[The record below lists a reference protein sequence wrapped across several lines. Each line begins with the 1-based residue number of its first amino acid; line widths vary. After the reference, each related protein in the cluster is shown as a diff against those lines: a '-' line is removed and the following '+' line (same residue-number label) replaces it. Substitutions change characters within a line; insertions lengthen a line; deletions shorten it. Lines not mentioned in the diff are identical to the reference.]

1 MSLNVRKR
9 EKKSSRKV
17 SDSSKN
23 TRLLQLL
30 SFALPILI
38 LLGYFAYRK
47 MFPFGNSSI
56 LTVDLGQQYVDFYSF
71 YRNTLLHHFSQFF
84 YSFQN
89 AIGGS
94 MWGTWAYYLFSPFNL
109 VLLFTPGK
117 WITFGIL
124 LITVL
129 KVGCSG
135 WAFSKL
141 LLKEKWQKGFLVP
154 AFSIAYALNGFVVAN
169 ILNIMWLDALVFLPL
184 MIIGIENL
192 IERKSMWVYPV
203 FLAIILVTNY
213 YMGYMI
219 CIFAVLY
226 FAWTY
231 VRNSEKI
238 QAKWKTIGSFI
249 GRSLLGAGM
258 AAVVLLPTFFNIMQT
273 KAQYNTKSF
282 QWKFDYSPWK
292 ILPKFLVGGFNF
304 DQMPKGTPNIFV
316 GTLVLIGFI
325 CYFTCKEIKLKE
337 KIATIVVS
345 AFFVVSLCY
354 QPLDLFWHAMQFP
367 VWYPY
372 RFSYIVCF
380 WMILIAARGLLKIT
394 RLSRLQLMLSVIVLG
409 VIVEYSFYNIKKFGF
424 LKSTNIVISSVII
437 IGFLVLFSVPMKKW
451 FKLSLLALT
460 TVEMGAN
467 VALSLNPIDYVK
479 QSDFAGFIS
488 NLNTA
493 LDGIRP
499 GKNEFYRIG
508 KTFERSKD
516 DPMQCNFYGTDEFNS
531 MMDPKT
537 SNFMNEIGDSSGD
550 NYTGYSNGTL
560 FSDSFLGI
568 KYMLNQTSDT
578 NVLSPYSTRLDLS
591 NDNLV
596 NGTNT
601 INIYKNPYVLPIGF
615 AASPDIL
622 NVKLQSAQPI
632 QNQNMIAAGLAGNKK
647 LKLFKSYKDLSVVY
661 SNLKDEGNNTYT
673 KVDSNQDATIQMP
686 FTPKTNDPYY
696 LTIGPAFANNGNL
709 NCSFTI
715 GDQQLTQTGDFN
727 SPMILNITGG
737 GQKDQKQTLTMTL
750 TNNSLQLDSFGLY
763 HLDMSKYKSLMNDL
777 NEHPL
782 KLDHF
787 SNTKISGTIDVPKHE
802 LIMTTIPAQT
812 GWHVKV
818 DGKTVKP
825 KKALDEFLVVPV
837 SAGKH
842 QVTFTYRTPY
852 LFLGAIVSVVSI
864 GILVVLKKKED
875 STVRQSEPETT
886 K

>member
-1 MSLNVRKR
+1 
-9 EKKSSRKV
+9 
-17 SDSSKN
+17 
-23 TRLLQLL
+23 
-30 SFALPILI
+30 
-38 LLGYFAYRK
+38 
-47 MFPFGNSSI
+47 
-56 LTVDLGQQYVDFYSF
+56 
-71 YRNTLLHHFSQFF
+71 
-84 YSFQN
+84 
-89 AIGGS
+89 
-94 MWGTWAYYLFSPFNL
+94 
-109 VLLFTPGK
+109 
-117 WITFGIL
+117 
-124 LITVL
+124 
-129 KVGCSG
+129 
-135 WAFSKL
+135 
-141 LLKEKWQKGFLVP
+141 
-154 AFSIAYALNGFVVAN
+154 
-169 ILNIMWLDALVFLPL
+169 
-184 MIIGIENL
+184 
-192 IERKSMWVYPV
+192 
-203 FLAIILVTNY
+203 
-213 YMGYMI
+213 
-219 CIFAVLY
+219 
-226 FAWTY
+226 
-231 VRNSEKI
+231 
-238 QAKWKTIGSFI
+238 
-249 GRSLLGAGM
+249 
-258 AAVVLLPTFFNIMQT
+258 
-273 KAQYNTKSF
+273 
-282 QWKFDYSPWK
+282 
-292 ILPKFLVGGFNF
+292 
-304 DQMPKGTPNIFV
+304 
-316 GTLVLIGFI
+316 
-325 CYFTCKEIKLKE
+325 
-337 KIATIVVS
+337 
-345 AFFVVSLCY
+345 
-354 QPLDLFWHAMQFP
+354 
-367 VWYPY
+367 
-372 RFSYIVCF
+372 
-380 WMILIAARGLLKIT
+380 
-394 RLSRLQLMLSVIVLG
+394 
-409 VIVEYSFYNIKKFGF
+409 
-424 LKSTNIVISSVII
+424 
-437 IGFLVLFSVPMKKW
+437 
-451 FKLSLLALT
+451 
-460 TVEMGAN
+460 
-467 VALSLNPIDYVK
+467 
-479 QSDFAGFIS
+479 
-488 NLNTA
+488 
-493 LDGIRP
+493 
-499 GKNEFYRIG
+499 
-508 KTFERSKD
+508 
-516 DPMQCNFYGTDEFNS
+516 

-578 NVLSPYSTRLDLS
+578 SVLSPYSTRLDLS

-673 KVDSNQDATIQMP
+673 KVDGNQDATIQMP
-686 FTPKTNDPYY
+686 FTPKNNDPYY

-737 GQKDQKQTLTMTL
+737 DQKDQKQTLTMTL

-763 HLDMSKYKSLMNDL
+763 HLDMSKYKLLMNDL

-825 KKALDEFLVVPV
+825 KKVLDEFLAVPV